1 MLPFVLSLSKGRR
14 KDVCG
19 RHHVTRVTKA
29 SMTITTTFFQLI
41 GGIIVILCSASILGW
56 ILARRVRSNQQRIVV
71 DNLNQRLQAWWVI
84 VAICALTFWLGK
96 IATLVLFAL
105 ISYLALREFIAL
117 TPTKDGD
124 RVAVFLSYAVLL
136 PVQYYLIAMDWY
148 GLFSMFIPV
157 YGFLFLPTCSALAQD
172 TEIFLE
178 RIAKIQWGVMLSIYC
193 ISHAPAILLLSIPDY
208 SGQNVLLLFYLLL
221 VVQISDVLQYI
232 FGKLLGKTKIAP
244 VVSPS
249 KTIEGFIGGAISAT
263 AVGAAL
269 WWITPF
275 TLLQSGVI
283 AFIIVVMGFLGGL
296 TLSAVKRSLGAKD
309 WGTMIGGHGGVLD
322 RMDSV
327 IFAAPIFFH
336 LTRYFFSV

>member
-1 MLPFVLSLSKGRR
+1 MS
-14 KDVCG
+14 
-19 RHHVTRVTKA
+19 TA
-29 SMTITTTFFQLI
+29 YTFFWLI

-56 ILARRVRSNQQRIVV
+56 ILARRVRSDHQRSVV
-71 DNLNQRLQAWWVI
+71 DNLNRRLQAWWII
-84 VAICALTFWLGK
+84 VVVCAVTFLLGK
-96 IATLVLFAL
+96 VATLVLFAL
-105 ISYLALREFIAL
+105 ISFLALREFIAL

-124 RVAVFLSYAVLL
+124 RIALFLSYVVLI
-136 PVQYYLIAMDWY
+136 PMQYYLIGIDWY
-148 GLFSMFIPV
+148 ALFSMFIPV
-157 YGFLFLPTCSALAQD
+157 YGFLFLPTCSALSQD

-193 ISHAPAILLLSIPDY
+193 ISHAPALLLLSIPGY
-208 SGQNVLLLFYLLL
+208 QGQNVLLLFYLLL

-249 KTIEGFIGGAISAT
+249 KTIEGFVGGAISAT
-263 AVGAAL
+263 AVGAAM

-275 TLLQSGVI
+275 TPLQSGVM
-283 AFIIVVMGFLGGL
+283 AFIIVLMGFLGGL

-336 LTRYFFSV
+336 LTRYFFSA

>member
-1 MLPFVLSLSKGRR
+1 MS
-14 KDVCG
+14 
-19 RHHVTRVTKA
+19 
-29 SMTITTTFFQLI
+29 TTSTFFQLI
-41 GGIIVILCSASILGW
+41 GGIIIILGSASIVGW
-56 ILARRVRSNQQRIVV
+56 ILARRVKNDQQRAVV
-71 DNLNQRLQAWWVI
+71 DNLNQRLQAWWII
-84 VAICALTFWLGK
+84 VAICAATFLLGK
-96 IATLVLFAL
+96 IATLALFAL
-105 ISYLALREFIAL
+105 ISCFALREFIAL
-117 TPTKDGD
+117 TPTKDAD
-124 RVAVFLSYAVLL
+124 RIAVFLSYVVLL
-136 PVQYYLIAMDWY
+136 PVQYYLIGVDWY

-157 YGFLFLPTCSALAQD
+157 YGFLFLPTCSVLSQD
-172 TEIFLE
+172 TELFLE
-178 RIAKIQWGVMLSIYC
+178 RAAKIQWGVMLSIYC
-193 ISHAPAILLLSIPDY
+193 ISHAPALLLLSIPGY
-208 SGQNVLLLFYLLL
+208 QGQNVLLLFYLLL

-249 KTIEGFIGGAISAT
+249 KTIEGFVGGALSAT
-263 AVGAAL
+263 AVGAGL

-275 TLLQSGVI
+275 TPLQSAVM
-283 AFIIVVMGFLGGL
+283 AFIIVLMGFVGGL